1 MTDGACRIDVWLWR
15 ARFFKTRSLA
25 ARIVEEGGVRLL
37 RGQARA
43 PVDKPSRPVRCGDVL
58 SFAQGARWV
67 AVRVEAL
74 GERRGP
80 APEARTLY
88 SALTVAGGGATGA
101 DVAPR
106 VAGRAVEDSDF
117 SHTRG

>member
-1 MTDGACRIDVWLWR
+1 MTEDACRIDVWLWR

-25 ARIVEEGGVRLL
+25 ARVVEEGGVRLV
-37 RGQARA
+37 RGQSRA

-58 SFAQGARWV
+58 TFAQGPKWV

-80 APEARTLY
+80 APEAQGLY
-88 SALTVAGGGATGA
+88 IHMQTQNDRSPDSQQA
-101 DVAPR
+101 DCPR
-106 VAGRAVEDSDF
+106 SSRI
-117 SHTRG
+117 